1 MADPLSGVYK
11 ARQSPRVV
19 VSRTPSGARPGRANS
34 ALSQRFERI
43 ATGRTA
49 SRQGPRYWRPE
60 EIGSG
65 VAPPRVPWRRY
76 AGGNWTGVRLMRIVM
91 IGAGYVGL
99 VSGAC
104 LADFG
109 HEVVCVEVDES
120 KVASLREGRVPI
132 YEPGLSELVL
142 ANQAAGRLT
151 FTTSLKAAGRGAN
164 AIFIAVGTPSLA
176 EIGSADMRFV
186 HDAAREI
193 AGVIEEFTVV
203 VVKSTVPIGAGD
215 EVERIIAE
223 RAPRDRFAVV
233 SNPEF
238 LREGAAI
245 EDFKRPD
252 RVVIG
257 VEDDRAREV
266 MREIYQPIE
275 SNGGPIV
282 YTSRRSSEMIK
293 YAANV
298 FLAMKVT
305 FINEIADLC
314 ERLGAD
320 VLDVSHGI
328 GLDDRIGRRFLNP
341 GPGFGG
347 SCFPKD
353 TLALTKLAA
362 DAKAPIRL
370 VETLVDVNDK
380 RKTAMAAKIVAA
392 CGGSVAGKRIAVL
405 GLTYKPKTDDM
416 RDAPSL
422 VIVPELQA
430 AGARVVAYDP
440 EGLRT
445 AKPLLPGV
453 EFADNAYAC
462 LKGADAAVVVTEWDE
477 FRALDLARVKASL
490 AAPIMVDLR
499 NIYPIKAMKAL
510 GFRYVCVGRGFGGEG

>member
-1 MADPLSGVYK
+1 
-11 ARQSPRVV
+11 
-19 VSRTPSGARPGRANS
+19 
-34 ALSQRFERI
+34 
-43 ATGRTA
+43 
-49 SRQGPRYWRPE
+49 
-60 EIGSG
+60 
-65 VAPPRVPWRRY
+65 
-76 AGGNWTGVRLMRIVM
+76 M

-120 KVASLREGRVPI
+120 KVANLREGRVPI
-132 YEPGLSELVL
+132 YEPGLSELVI

-151 FTTSLKAAGRGAN
+151 FTTNLKAAGPVAE
-164 AIFIAVGTPSLA
+164 AIFIAVGTPSQA
-176 EIGSADMRFV
+176 EVGSADMRFV
-186 HDAAREI
+186 HEAAREI
-193 AGVIEEFTVV
+193 ADVIEDFTVV
-203 VVKSTVPIGAGD
+203 VIKSTVPIGAGD
-215 EVERIIAE
+215 EVEQIIAE
-223 RAPRDRFAVV
+223 RAPRGKFAVV

-245 EDFKRPD
+245 DDFKRPD

-266 MREIYQPIE
+266 MRRIYQPIE
-275 SNGGPIV
+275 HNDGPIV

-293 YAANV
+293 YASNV

-328 GLDDRIGRRFLNP
+328 GLDDRIGRKFLNP

-362 DAKAPIRL
+362 EAKAPIRL

-380 RKTAMAAKIVAA
+380 RKTAMAAKIVGA

-405 GLTYKPKTDDM
+405 GLTYKPKTATTCAT
-416 RDAPSL
+416 RRASSSCRNCKRRAPTSSPT
-422 VIVPELQA
+422 I
-430 AGARVVAYDP
+430 R
-440 EGLRT
+440 
-445 AKPLLPGV
+445 
-453 EFADNAYAC
+453 
-462 LKGADAAVVVTEWDE
+462 
-477 FRALDLARVKASL
+477 KAFER
-490 AAPIMVDLR
+490 R
-499 NIYPIKAMKAL
+499 NRCCPASSSPTMPTPA
-510 GFRYVCVGRGFGGEG
+510 

>member
-1 MADPLSGVYK
+1 
-11 ARQSPRVV
+11 
-19 VSRTPSGARPGRANS
+19 
-34 ALSQRFERI
+34 
-43 ATGRTA
+43 
-49 SRQGPRYWRPE
+49 
-60 EIGSG
+60 
-65 VAPPRVPWRRY
+65 
-76 AGGNWTGVRLMRIVM
+76 M

-109 HEVVCVEVDES
+109 HEVVCVDTDAK
-120 KVASLREGRVPI
+120 KVRALGGGHIPI

-142 ANQAAGRLT
+142 TNQAAGRLG
-151 FTTSLKAAGRGAN
+151 FSTSLEEASRGAK

-176 EIGSADMRFV
+176 EIGSADMRYV
-186 HDAAREI
+186 YDAAQEI
-193 AGVIEEFTVV
+193 ARVIEDFTVV
-203 VVKSTVPIGAGD
+203 VVKSTVPIGSGD
-215 EVERIIAE
+215 EVERVIAE
-223 RAPRDRFAVV
+223 KVSRERFAVV

-245 EDFKRPD
+245 EDFKQPD
-252 RVVIG
+252 RVVVG
-257 VEDDRAREV
+257 VEDERAREV
-266 MREIYQPIE
+266 MADVYRPIQRAG
-275 SNGGPIV
+275 SPII

-320 VLDVSHGI
+320 VLDVSQGI
-328 GLDDRIGRRFLNP
+328 GLDDRIGARFLNP

-380 RKTAMAAKIVAA
+380 RKIAMAEKVIRS
-392 CGGSVAGKRIAVL
+392 CGGSVAGKRLAIL

-422 VIVPELQA
+422 VIIPLLQS
-430 AGARVVAYDP
+430 AGAKIVAYDP
-440 EGLRT
+440 EGHKM
-445 AKPLLPGV
+445 AKPLLPGI
-453 EFADNAYAC
+453 EFADSAYAC
-462 LKGADAAVVVTEWDE
+462 LDGADAAVVVTEWDE
-477 FRALDLARVKASL
+477 FRALDLARVKKAL
-490 AAPIMVDLR
+490 TQPVVVDMR
-499 NIYPIKAMKAL
+499 NIYEIDTMRGH
-510 GFRYVCVGRGFGGEG
+510 GFRYVCVGRGFNGEG

>member
-1 MADPLSGVYK
+1 M
-11 ARQSPRVV
+11 
-19 VSRTPSGARPGRANS
+19 
-34 ALSQRFERI
+34 
-43 ATGRTA
+43 
-49 SRQGPRYWRPE
+49 
-60 EIGSG
+60 
-65 VAPPRVPWRRY
+65 
-76 AGGNWTGVRLMRIVM
+76 GVRLMRIVM

-109 HEVVCVEVDES
+109 HEVVCVEVDEN

-151 FTTSLKAAGRGAN
+151 FTTSLKEAGRGAQ

-176 EIGSADMRFV
+176 EVGSADMHFV
-186 HDAAREI
+186 HDAARDI
-193 AGVIEEFTVV
+193 AGVIEDFTVI

-245 EDFKRPD
+245 DDFKRPD

-275 SNGGPIV
+275 RNGGPIV

-314 ERLGAD
+314 ERVGAD

-328 GLDDRIGRRFLNP
+328 GLDDRIGRKFLNP

-380 RKTAMAAKIVAA
+380 RKTAMAAKVVAA

-440 EGLRT
+440 EGLRM
-445 AKPLLPGV
+445 AKPLLPGI

-462 LKGADAAVVVTEWDE
+462 LKGADAGVIITEWDE
-477 FRALDLARVKASL
+477 FRALDLARVKACL
-490 AAPIMVDLR
+490 AAPIIVDLR

>member
-1 MADPLSGVYK
+1 M
-11 ARQSPRVV
+11 RV
-19 VSRTPSGARPGRANS
+19 A
-34 ALSQRFERI
+34 
-43 ATGRTA
+43 
-49 SRQGPRYWRPE
+49 
-60 EIGSG
+60 
-65 VAPPRVPWRRY
+65 
-76 AGGNWTGVRLMRIVM
+76 M

-104 LADFG
+104 FADFG
-109 HEVVCVEVDES
+109 HTVTCIDSDAARIERI
-120 KVASLREGRVPI
+120 VAGVMPI
-132 YEPGLSELVL
+132 FEPGLDELVER
-142 ANQAAGRLT
+142 NVREGRLT
-151 FTTSLKAAGRGAN
+151 FSTAMDGVVGEADAVL
-164 AIFIAVGTPSLA
+164 IAVGTPSRR
-176 EIGSADMRFV
+176 GDGHADLSYVF
-186 HDAAREI
+186 AAFDQM
-193 AGVIEEFTVV
+193 AMHLDGFTVV
-203 VVKSTVPIGAGD
+203 VTKSTVPVGSGD
-215 EVERIIAE
+215 QIEAMLRRLRPDADV
-223 RAPRDRFAVV
+223 AVV

-245 EDFKRPD
+245 DDFKRPD

-275 SNGGPIV
+275 RNGGPIV
-282 YTSRRSSEMIK
+282 FTSRRSSEMIK

-314 ERLGAD
+314 ERVGAD

-328 GLDDRIGRRFLNP
+328 GLDDRIGRKFLNP

-380 RKTAMAAKIVAA
+380 RKTAMAAKVVAA

-440 EGLRT
+440 EGLRM
-445 AKPLLPGV
+445 AKPLLPGI
-453 EFADNAYAC
+453 EFAENAYAC
-462 LKGADAAVVVTEWDE
+462 LKGADAGVIVTEWDE
-477 FRALDLARVKASL
+477 FRSLDLARVKACL
-490 AAPIMVDLR
+490 AAPIIVDLR
-499 NIYPIKAMKAL
+499 NIYPIKTMKTL

>member
-1 MADPLSGVYK
+1 M
-11 ARQSPRVV
+11 RV
-19 VSRTPSGARPGRANS
+19 A
-34 ALSQRFERI
+34 I
-43 ATGRTA
+43 
-49 SRQGPRYWRPE
+49 
-60 EIGSG
+60 
-65 VAPPRVPWRRY
+65 
-76 AGGNWTGVRLMRIVM
+76 

-109 HEVVCVEVDES
+109 YEVICVDTDEH
-120 KVASLREGRVPI
+120 KIAALRAGRVPI

-142 ANQAAGRLT
+142 ANQAAHRLS
-151 FTTSLKAAGRGAN
+151 FTTSLREAGRGAK

-176 EIGSADMRFV
+176 EVGSADMHYV
-186 HDAAREI
+186 YDAARAI
-193 AGVIEEFTVV
+193 AEVVEDFAVV
-203 VVKSTVPIGAGD
+203 VIKSTVPIGAGD
-215 EVERIIAE
+215 EVERIIGE
-223 RAPRDRFAVV
+223 RLPRDRFAVV

-245 EDFKRPD
+245 RDFKQPD

-257 VEDDRAREV
+257 VDDERARAV
-266 MREIYQPIE
+266 MSDIYQPIE
-275 SNGGPIV
+275 RAGCQMI

-314 ERLGAD
+314 ERLDAD
-320 VLDVSHGI
+320 VLDVSRGV
-328 GLDDRIGRRFLNP
+328 GLDDRIGAKFLNP

-353 TLALTKLAA
+353 TLALTKLAIE
-362 DAKAPIRL
+362 AKAPIRL
-370 VETLVDVNDK
+370 VETLVEVNDK
-380 RKTAMAAKIVAA
+380 RKLAMAAKVVRA

-422 VIVPELQA
+422 VIIPELQA
-430 AGARVVAYDP
+430 AGAEVAAYDP
-440 EGLRT
+440 EGVEM
-445 AKPLLPGV
+445 AKAMLPGV

-462 LKGADAAVVVTEWDE
+462 LEGADAAVVITEWDE
-477 FRALDLARVKASL
+477 FRALDLARVKEMLAS
-490 AAPIMVDLR
+490 PILVDMR
-499 NIYPIKAMKAL
+499 NIYPIKTMKAL
-510 GFRYVCVGRGFGGEG
+510 GFRYVCVGRGFNGEGSTGV

>member
-1 MADPLSGVYK
+1 
-11 ARQSPRVV
+11 
-19 VSRTPSGARPGRANS
+19 
-34 ALSQRFERI
+34 
-43 ATGRTA
+43 
-49 SRQGPRYWRPE
+49 
-60 EIGSG
+60 
-65 VAPPRVPWRRY
+65 
-76 AGGNWTGVRLMRIVM
+76 MRIVM

-99 VSGAC
+99 VSGTC

-109 HEVVCVEVDES
+109 HEVVCVDVDES
-120 KVASLREGRVPI
+120 KVTSLRDGRVPI
-132 YEPGLSELVL
+132 YEPGLNELVL
-142 ANQAAGRLT
+142 ANQAAGRLS
-151 FTTSLKAAGRGAN
+151 FTTSLKGAGRGAH

-176 EIGSADMRFV
+176 EVGSADMRQV

-193 AGVIEEFTVV
+193 AEVIDGFTVV

-215 EVERIIAE
+215 EVDRIIAE
-223 RAPRDRFAVV
+223 RAPRGSFAVV

-266 MREIYQPIE
+266 MREIYRPIE
-275 SNGGPIV
+275 RNGGPMV

-314 ERLGAD
+314 ERVGAD
-320 VLDVSHGI
+320 VLDVANGI
-328 GLDDRIGRRFLNP
+328 GLDNRIGRRFLNP

-362 DAKAPIRL
+362 DALAPIRL

-380 RKTAMAAKIVAA
+380 RKTAMAQKVVTA

-430 AGARVVAYDP
+430 AGARIVAYDP
-440 EGLRT
+440 EGVRT
-445 AKPLLPGV
+445 AKPLLPGI
-453 EFADNAYAC
+453 EFAESAYAC
-462 LKGADAAVVVTEWDE
+462 LRGADAAVIVTEWDE
-477 FRALDLARVKASL
+477 FRALDLARVKATL
-490 AAPIMVDLR
+490 AKPIIVDLR
-499 NIYPIKAMKAL
+499 NIYPIKVMKAL

>member
-1 MADPLSGVYK
+1 
-11 ARQSPRVV
+11 
-19 VSRTPSGARPGRANS
+19 
-34 ALSQRFERI
+34 
-43 ATGRTA
+43 
-49 SRQGPRYWRPE
+49 
-60 EIGSG
+60 
-65 VAPPRVPWRRY
+65 
-76 AGGNWTGVRLMRIVM
+76 MRIVM

-109 HEVVCVEVDES
+109 HEVVCVEVDAS
-120 KVASLREGRVPI
+120 KVAALRQGHVPI
-132 YEPGLSELVL
+132 YEPGLSELVI
-142 ANQAAGRLT
+142 ANQGAERLS
-151 FTTSLKAAGRGAN
+151 FTTSLKEAARGAK

-176 EIGSADMRFV
+176 EVGSADMRQV
-186 HDAAREI
+186 YDAAREI
-193 AGVIEEFTVV
+193 AEVIEDFTVI

-215 EVERIIAE
+215 EVERVIAK
-223 RAPRDRFAVV
+223 RAPPESYAVV

-252 RVVIG
+252 RVVVG

-266 MREIYQPIE
+266 MGEIYQPIAR
-275 SNGGPIV
+275 NGGPII

-314 ERLGAD
+314 EQLGAD
-320 VLDVSHGI
+320 VLDVSQGI
-328 GLDDRIGRRFLNP
+328 GLDNRIGRKFLNP

-362 DAKAPIRL
+362 EARAPIRL

-380 RKTAMAAKIVAA
+380 RKVAMAAKVVAA

-405 GLTYKPKTDDM
+405 GLTYKPRTDDM

-430 AGARVVAYDP
+430 AGARIVAYDP
-440 EGLRT
+440 EGVRM
-445 AKPLLPGV
+445 AKAALPGV
-453 EFADNAYAC
+453 EFAENAYAC
-462 LKGADAAVVVTEWDE
+462 LKGADAAVIVTEWDE
-477 FRALDLARVKASL
+477 FRALDLNRVKAAL
-490 AAPIMVDLR
+490 AAPIVVDLR
-499 NIYPIKAMKAL
+499 NIYPIKTMKSL
-510 GFRYVCVGRGFGGEG
+510 GFRYVCIGRGYGGEG